1 MAFTFKLGGVWYV
14 RYKDEAGHWQKKSCG
29 KDAKKSEAEY
39 LANEY
44 TAKEMN
50 RRHKAPV
57 RMVEVTLA
65 DALTSFRDTII
76 PRSAKGIDKQAS
88 SIRREKASVDNIISF
103 VKENSL
109 LSFKT
114 FDKEMAQKF
123 MDHRAREGMSPKTR
137 REERRLLRKF
147 FKWAIKQ
154 HYCIEN
160 ATEEIIAP
168 KLPKKK
174 MRYFSEPA
182 FSRMEGAAL
191 CRGRP
196 GNRFLPRRPERV
208 FHRRG
213 TDLRFFRECQRPRNR
228 SRHRLRWR
236 RGNGTGTGTYTNGS
250 AIFARPSECRFSER

>member
-123 MDHRAREGMSPKTR
+123 MDHRASKGMSPKTR

-147 FKWAIKQ
+147 FNWAIKQ

-174 MRYFSEPA
+174 MQYFSEEELMKIFELASEPYLSI
-182 FSRMEGAAL
+182 FKFLYLTGLRTGELCNLEWRDYDAAEKL
-191 CRGRP
+191 
-196 GNRFLPRRPERV
+196 
-208 FHRRG
+208 
-213 TDLRFFRECQRPRNR
+213 
-228 SRHRLRWR
+228 
-236 RGNGTGTGTYTNGS
+236 
-250 AIFARPSECRFSER
+250 